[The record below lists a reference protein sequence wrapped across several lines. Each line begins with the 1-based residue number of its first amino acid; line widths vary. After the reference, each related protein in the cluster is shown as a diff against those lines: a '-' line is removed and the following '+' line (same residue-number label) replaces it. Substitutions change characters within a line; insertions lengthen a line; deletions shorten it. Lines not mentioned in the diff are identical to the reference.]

1 MSNAQISEQVL
12 NFFDAL
18 QAKSDTL
25 FEGLTDP
32 DQIDQKLDTAAREGL
47 DEIFQ
52 SVPYTVQF
60 TRMIREPL
68 IPGTISYAT
77 SVAYVDQA
85 QKPAIILYQINISV

>member
-1 MSNAQISEQVL
+1 MSNAQISKQVL
-12 NFFDAL
+12 DFFDTL
-18 QAKSDTL
+18 QEKSNTL

-32 DQIDQKLDTAAREGL
+32 DQIDQKLDTEARKGL

-60 TRMIREPL
+60 TRMIREPF

-77 SVAYVDQA
+77 SVAYVNQA

>member
-12 NFFDAL
+12 NFFDTL
-18 QAKSDTL
+18 QAKSNTL

-77 SVAYVDQA
+77 SVAYVDQV

>member
-12 NFFDAL
+12 DFFDAL

-25 FEGLTDP
+25 FKGLTDP
-32 DQIDQKLDTAAREGL
+32 DQIDQKLDTEARKEL

-68 IPGTISYAT
+68 IPGIISYAT
-77 SVAYVDQA
+77 SIAYVDQA
-85 QKPAIILYQINISV
+85 QKPVIILYRINTSV